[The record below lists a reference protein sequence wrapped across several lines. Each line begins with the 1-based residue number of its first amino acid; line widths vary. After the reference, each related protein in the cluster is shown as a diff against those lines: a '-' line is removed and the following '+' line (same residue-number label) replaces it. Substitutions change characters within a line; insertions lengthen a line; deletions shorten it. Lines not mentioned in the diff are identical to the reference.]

1 MKKKKV
7 SGAEARDIGVQDRP
21 VDAIIVDAARPETE
35 GGGTGYGLADG
46 IYLGI
51 VETEKDFD
59 FGYIEVFG
67 FSINVTIRGGKNGM
81 FISFPS
87 AKSKNGGYVDL
98 ARCYDKGF
106 HATVKLLLEK
116 LYA

>member
-1 MKKKKV
+1 MKKNAKNETV
-7 SGAEARDIGVQDRP
+7 VRDFGVNYRP
-21 VDAIIVDAARPETE
+21 VDAIIADAVAPENE
-35 GGGTGYGLADG
+35 GGATRYRLAEG

-67 FSINVTIRGGKNGM
+67 FSINVTIRGGRNGM

-87 AKSKNGGYVDL
+87 ARTKKGDYTDF
-98 ARCYDKGF
+98 ARCYDKNF
-106 HATVKLLLEK
+106 HSAVKSLLEK
-116 LYA
+116 LYE

>member
-1 MKKKKV
+1 MKKKTGNEAV
-7 SGAEARDIGVQDRP
+7 ARDFGVAYRTP
-21 VDAIIVDAARPETE
+21 EEIIADAVAPEKE
-35 GGGTGYGLADG
+35 GGATRYCLADG

-87 AKSKNGGYVDL
+87 AKSKKGDYVDL
-98 ARCYDKGF
+98 ARCYDKNF
-106 HATVKLLLEK
+106 HSAVKLLLEK
-116 LYA
+116 LYV

>member
-1 MKKKKV
+1 MKKNAKNETV
-7 SGAEARDIGVQDRP
+7 VRDFGVNYRP
-21 VDAIIVDAARPETE
+21 VDAIIVDAARPEKE
-35 GGGTGYGLADG
+35 GGATRYCLADG

-51 VETEKDFD
+51 VETDKDYD

-87 AKSKNGGYVDL
+87 AKTKKGDYVDL

-106 HATVKLLLEK
+106 HSTVKLLLEK
-116 LYA
+116 LYD

>member
-1 MKKKKV
+1 MKKKSASEVVERSFGVEYRPIADIIADAVAPEKDG
-7 SGAEARDIGVQDRP
+7 GATRYKLA
-21 VDAIIVDAARPETE
+21 E
-35 GGGTGYGLADG
+35 G
-46 IYLGI
+46 IFLGI

-87 AKSKNGGYVDL
+87 AKSKKGDYVDL
-98 ARCYDKGF
+98 ARCYDKSF

>member
-1 MKKKKV
+1 MKKKTEKEV
-7 SGAEARDIGVQDRP
+7 VARDFGVEYRP
-21 VDAIIVDAARPETE
+21 VDAIIVDAARPEKE
-35 GGGTGYGLADG
+35 GGATRYCLADG

-51 VETEKDFD
+51 VEPEQDFA
-59 FGYIEVFG
+59 FGYSEAFG

-87 AKSKNGGYVDL
+87 AKTKNGDYVDL

>member
-1 MKKKKV
+1 MKKKSANEV
-7 SGAEARDIGVQDRP
+7 VERSFGVEYRPIEDIIT
-21 VDAIIVDAARPETE
+21 DAVAPEKE
-35 GGGTGYGLADG
+35 GGATRYRLADG

-87 AKSKNGGYVDL
+87 AKSKKGDYVDL
-98 ARCYDKGF
+98 ARCYDKNF
-106 HATVKLLLEK
+106 HSAVKLLLEK
-116 LYA
+116 LYE

>member
-1 MKKKKV
+1 MKKSSAKEVVERSFGVDYRPIEDIIADAVAPEKE
-7 SGAEARDIGVQDRP
+7 GAATRYR
-21 VDAIIVDAARPETE
+21 
-35 GGGTGYGLADG
+35 LAEV

-51 VETEKDFD
+51 VESDKDYD

-67 FSINVTIRGGKNGM
+67 FSINVTIREGKNGM

-116 LYA
+116 VYE

>member
-1 MKKKKV
+1 MKKNSAKEV
-7 SGAEARDIGVQDRP
+7 VERSFGVEYRP
-21 VDAIIVDAARPETE
+21 VDAIIVDAARPEKE
-35 GGGTGYGLADG
+35 GGATRYCLADG

-67 FSINVTIRGGKNGM
+67 FSINVTIRSGKNGM

-87 AKSKNGGYVDL
+87 AKTKKGDYTDL

>member
-1 MKKKKV
+1 MKKK
-7 SGAEARDIGVQDRP
+7 SANEAVARSFGVDYRPIADIIA
-21 VDAIIVDAARPETE
+21 DAVAPEKE
-35 GGGTGYGLADG
+35 GGATRYCLADG

-51 VETEKDFD
+51 VESDRDYD

-87 AKSKNGGYVDL
+87 AKSKKGDYVDL

>member
-1 MKKKKV
+1 MKKKTV
-7 SGAEARDIGVQDRP
+7 NGSEARDFGVEYRRIDEIIA
-21 VDAIIVDAARPETE
+21 DAVAPEKE
-35 GGGTGYGLADG
+35 GGATRYRLAEG

-51 VETEKDFD
+51 VESDKDYD

-87 AKSKNGGYVDL
+87 AKTKKGDYVDL

-106 HATVKLLLEK
+106 HATVKLLLEE

>member
-1 MKKKKV
+1 MKKKSANEV
-7 SGAEARDIGVQDRP
+7 VERSFCVEYRP
-21 VDAIIVDAARPETE
+21 VDAIIADAVAPEKE
-35 GGGTGYGLADG
+35 GGATRYKLAEG
-46 IYLGI
+46 IFLGI

-87 AKSKNGGYVDL
+87 VKTKKGDYVDL
-98 ARCYDKGF
+98 ARCYDKNF
-106 HATVKLLLEK
+106 HSAVKLLLEK

>member
-1 MKKKKV
+1 MKKKSASEV
-7 SGAEARDIGVQDRP
+7 VERSFGVEYRP
-21 VDAIIVDAARPETE
+21 VADIIADAVAPEKE
-35 GGGTGYGLADG
+35 GGATRYKLAEG

-59 FGYIEVFG
+59 FGYLEVFG

-106 HATVKLLLEK
+106 HATVKLLLGK

>member
-1 MKKKKV
+1 MKKNSAKEV
-7 SGAEARDIGVQDRP
+7 VERSFGVEYRRIDDIIA
-21 VDAIIVDAARPETE
+21 DAVAPEKE
-35 GGGTGYGLADG
+35 GGATRYRLAEG

-51 VETEKDFD
+51 VESDKDYD

-81 FISFPS
+81 FVSFPS
-87 AKSKNGGYVDL
+87 TKTKKGEYVDL

-106 HATVKLLLEK
+106 HATIKLLLEE

>member
-1 MKKKKV
+1 MKKNSAKEV
-7 SGAEARDIGVQDRP
+7 VGRSFGVNYRP
-21 VDAIIVDAARPETE
+21 VDAIIVDASRPEKE
-35 GGGTGYGLADG
+35 GGATRYRLAEG

-51 VETEKDFD
+51 VESDKDYD

>member
-1 MKKKKV
+1 MKKKSANEV
-7 SGAEARDIGVQDRP
+7 VERSFGVEYRP
-21 VDAIIVDAARPETE
+21 VDAIIADAVAPEKE
-35 GGGTGYGLADG
+35 GGATRYKLAEG
-46 IYLGI
+46 IFLGI

-87 AKSKNGGYVDL
+87 VKTKKGDYVDL
-98 ARCYDKGF
+98 ARCYDKNF
-106 HATVKLLLEK
+106 HSAVKLLLEK

>member
-1 MKKKKV
+1 MKKKTEKEV
-7 SGAEARDIGVQDRP
+7 VARDFGVEYRP
-21 VDAIIVDAARPETE
+21 VDAIIDDAARPEKE
-35 GGGTGYGLADG
+35 GGATRYKLAEG
-46 IYLGI
+46 IFLGI

-59 FGYIEVFG
+59 FGYLEVFG
-67 FSINVTIRGGKNGM
+67 FSVNVTIRGGKNGM

-87 AKSKNGGYVDL
+87 AKTKKGDYTDL

-116 LYA
+116 LYD

>member
-1 MKKKKV
+1 MKKKSANEV
-7 SGAEARDIGVQDRP
+7 VERSFGVEYRPIEDIIT
-21 VDAIIVDAARPETE
+21 DAVAPEKE
-35 GGGTGYGLADG
+35 GGATRYRLADG

-87 AKSKNGGYVDL
+87 VKTKKGDYVDI
-98 ARCYDKGF
+98 ARCYDKNF
-106 HATVKLLLEK
+106 HSAVKLLLEK
-116 LYA
+116 LYE

>member
-1 MKKKKV
+1 MKKKSEKEV
-7 SGAEARDIGVQDRP
+7 VARDFGVEYRP
-21 VDAIIVDAARPETE
+21 IEDIIADALAPEKD
-35 GGGTGYGLADG
+35 GGATRYKLAEG

-87 AKSKNGGYVDL
+87 AKSKKGEYVDL

>member
-1 MKKKKV
+1 MKKKTV
-7 SGAEARDIGVQDRP
+7 SGAEARDFGVQYRP
-21 VDAIIVDAARPETE
+21 VDAIIVDAARPEKE
-35 GGGTGYGLADG
+35 GGATRYCLADG

-51 VETEKDFD
+51 VESDKDYD
-59 FGYIEVFG
+59 YGYIEVFG

-87 AKSKNGGYVDL
+87 AKTKKGDYVDF